1 MAHWSKVNP
10 IACPAALHRWE
21 SIPQL
26 PHPHAAPPPLAV
38 CSDTVEDKGCGG
50 GLMDYAYQFI
60 IDNGVGEA
68 APAALCMCMHARTA
82 WRAFLA
88 PWLLAHTPAP
98 RSAFLPC
105 LLCRL
110 PPSAR

>member
-1 MAHWSKVNP
+1 M
-10 IACPAALHRWE
+10 
-21 SIPQL
+21 
-26 PHPHAAPPPLAV
+26 

-88 PWLLAHTPAP
+88 PCLLARACTP
-98 RSAFLPC
+98 L
-105 LLCRL
+105 RL
-110 PPSAR
+110 PVLPPLPLATLGQVEGVRTAPAH